1 MKQTDQALIVVDYQN
16 GFIPESE
23 NGTGELWVEGG
34 WLLAPRINE
43 LMNETKTKWWLI
55 IATRDW
61 HPRWHM
67 SFASNYEG
75 KNPFETVT
83 YEEAVNGIPA
93 NITLKDTAEF
103 SHQDLEI
110 EMWAV
115 GSQMLWPDHCI
126 AGTPSAEYHK
136 DLDTSLV
143 DHHIIKWYRAE
154 TEMYS
159 GFQGKEDIEP
169 GKIMS
174 DILREAGVRT
184 VKVVWLATD
193 YCVQSTAVD
202 AVKNWFKA
210 IIDRSA
216 IAGVAITSPEDT
228 VRYLEELRE
237 KQNVDFV

>member
-1 MKQTDQALIVVDYQN
+1 MKTDNALIVVDYQN
-16 GFIPESE
+16 GFIPEAE
-23 NGTGELWVEGG
+23 NGTWELGVEGG
-34 WLLAPRINE
+34 WLLAPRINS
-43 LMNETKTKWWLI
+43 LMRETKTAGWLI
-55 IATRDW
+55 IATRDF
-61 HPRWHM
+61 HPQGHM

-83 YEEAVNGIPA
+83 WEEAMNGIPSKV
-93 NITLKDTAEF
+93 TLADTAQF
-103 SHQDLEI
+103 TWQDLQV

-143 DHHIIKWYRAE
+143 DHHIIKGYRAE

-159 GFQGKEDIEP
+159 GFQWKEDIEP
-169 GKIMS
+169 GKTITE
-174 DILREAGVRT
+174 ILREAGVKT

-202 AVKNWFKA
+202 AVRNGFKA

-228 VRYLEELRE
+228 VRYLESLRE
-237 KQNVDFV
+237 KEEVDYV